1 MGRLKSALRQAMQRR
16 GPAREGKTARIS
28 PIGQE
33 PGDPTAFELVTRRGL
48 DDLTR
53 QVERM
58 ETKINGLLIALAS
71 SILIDLY
78 RTLAR

>member
-1 MGRLKSALRQAMQRR
+1 MDEYESALKRAVSKRKEA
-16 GPAREGKTARIS
+16 GETPS
-28 PIGQE
+28 S
-33 PGDPTAFELVTRRGL
+33 FELVTRRGL

-78 RTLAR
+78 RTLVR

>member
-1 MGRLKSALRQAMQRR
+1 MGRLKGALGQATRR
-16 GPAREGKTARIS
+16 WNAMRGLERERIRHTGREG
-28 PIGQE
+28 E
-33 PGDPTAFELVTRRGL
+33 DPTAFELVTRRGL